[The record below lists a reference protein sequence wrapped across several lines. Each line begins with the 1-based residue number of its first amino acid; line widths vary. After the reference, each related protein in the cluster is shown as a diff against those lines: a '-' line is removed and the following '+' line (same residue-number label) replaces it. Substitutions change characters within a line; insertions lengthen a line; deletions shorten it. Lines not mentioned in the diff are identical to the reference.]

1 MQANPTTAAQAPE
14 TPTTQTRR
22 DIIASMRK
30 AAAEKL
36 AAMPYA
42 ANNHDFLYDENGLP
56 G

>member
-1 MQANPTTAAQAPE
+1 MPTDPI
-14 TPTTQTRR
+14 TQTTEIPATQTQRET
-22 DIIASMRK
+22 IASVRK

-42 ANNHDFLYDENGLP
+42 ANSHDFLYDENGLP